1 MQVVRIAVV
10 TLATATLLAAGG
22 GDRAAASHSLA
33 AVEPAVRH
41 PYAVVVDPRGRVF
54 VADGAAR
61 RIVLVS
67 PRTGRRSV
75 HATGFDEPT
84 GLAATR
90 NALYV
95 ADFHAGVV
103 RRVDAAGRVTT
114 LARLPQVTA
123 VAVSPSGAVY
133 AVTMNGVLAR
143 ISASGRIARVP
154 VRGGLDRPHGVVFDR
169 AGDILVAEDSRRVRR
184 IEPATGR
191 AKLVVDGVDTNRI
204 AVARD
209 GTLFLAGGSPIG
221 GSLRRLEP
229 GVEADDPVRGPPRQ
243 RRRRSPGRRPDRDRG
258 RAGSDLP
265 RRPAHRRPQEA
276 RRLERERPPAGG
288 PSQTYAVA
296 VAQPP

>member
-1 MQVVRIAVV
+1 MSCGVEIAD
-10 TLATATLLAAGG
+10 AGRQARRRHAG
-22 GDRAAASHSLA
+22 HRHVACGRRRRPEPSRPIRLA

-95 ADFHAGVV
+95 ADFHAGLV

-154 VRGGLDRPHGVVFDR
+154 VPGGLDRPHGVVFDR

-184 IEPATGR
+184 IDPATGR
-191 AKLVVDGVDTNRI
+191 AN
-204 AVARD
+204 AR
-209 GTLFLAGGSPIG
+209 G
-221 GSLRRLEP
+221 
-229 GVEADDPVRGPPRQ
+229 
-243 RRRRSPGRRPDRDRG
+243 RRRRHEQDRRRPRRDPVPRRRQPDRRQPSPA
-258 RAGSDLP
+258 RAGRGS
-265 RRPAHRRPQEA
+265 RRSCSRASTSA
-276 RRLERERPPAGG
+276 TS
-288 PSQTYAVA
+288 PSSRTAT
-296 VAQPP
+296 